1 MFCLFPANVIVRE
14 QPNGESEMNKARALS
29 LTVLAASLMGVAQAD
44 TLQMGGT
51 DNAERYEQTGKPVRG
66 MTQARVEAEFGT
78 PDSRQSPV
86 GEPPITRWDYAG
98 FAVYFEFDRVIH
110 AVSKR

>member
-1 MFCLFPANVIVRE
+1 MMKVRL
-14 QPNGESEMNKARALS
+14 LS
-29 LTVLAASLMGVAQAD
+29 LTALAFSLLGVASAD

-51 DNAERYEQTGKPVRG
+51 DNAARFETAGKPARG

-78 PDSRQSPV
+78 PASRQGPV
-86 GEPPITRWDYAG
+86 GDPPITRWDYAG
-98 FAVYFEFDRVIH
+98 FAVFFEHDRVIH